1 MDAIWL
7 LEHYIAEHNKLV
19 LARAQVAA
27 ERTDTGRSPSRLLAL
42 FAPDAEMIF
51 EGGGRS
57 VGPFQGTA
65 EIGRAF
71 KTKPPEDT
79 LIIGSVYEVG
89 DRTATGEY
97 RWSATP
103 ALRAGSLTVF
113 ERDGYI
119 SRIII
124 TVKRRQ
130 A

>member
-1 MDAIWL
+1 LDAIWL
-7 LEHYIAEHNKLV
+7 LERYAAEHNKLV
-19 LARAQVAA
+19 HARAQTAA
-27 ERTDTGRSPSRLLAL
+27 HRNGTGPSLSRLLAL
-42 FAPDAEMIF
+42 FAPDAEMVF
-51 EGGGRS
+51 EGVT

-71 KTKPPEDT
+71 KTAPPDDT

-103 ALRAGSLTVF
+103 AFRAGSLTVF